1 MGMKYRA
8 AKDSVTGQVALFAS
22 EKQGLPFH
30 GAPEF
35 PVAIFTPAVTDFPL
49 PVQQL
54 AENMADLLNHKVP
67 QHRLSCTNEAVFYS
81 RTDNGIALRTKAG
94 EGVSTPAVCMVVSS
108 KSSVADLG
116 HAVLARMDQD
126 FMKRVCDTIVP
137 DAAPDVQHKGPGGS
151 TGGPTVQP

>member
-35 PVAIFTPAVTDFPL
+35 PVAIFMPAAADFPL
-49 PVQQL
+49 PIQQL

-67 QHRLSCTNEAVFYS
+67 QHRLTCANEAVYYS
-81 RTDNGIALRTKAG
+81 RTDNGIMLRTKG
-94 EGVSTPAVCMVVSS
+94 DDGVSVPAVNMTVSS

-137 DAAPDVQHKGPGGS
+137 EAEPRAQHNGPN
-151 TGGPTVQP
+151 GPAVRP

>member
-35 PVAIFTPAVTDFPL
+35 PVAIFMAATPDFPL

-54 AENMADLLNHKVP
+54 AENMADILNHKVP
-67 QHRLSCTNEAVFYS
+67 QHRLSCANETVFYS
-81 RTDNGIALRTKAG
+81 RTDNGIVLRTKSDQ
-94 EGVSTPAVCMVVSS
+94 GVSIPAVNMTVSS

-116 HAVLARMDQD
+116 HAVLACMDQD
-126 FMKRVCDTIVP
+126 FMKRVCDTITP
-137 DAAPDVQHKGPGGS
+137 DAAPEVQHKGPGG
-151 TGGPTVQP
+151 PTAQP